1 MKKNIQQ
8 ILIIVAMHLLIV
20 PLFSLKFSFLS
31 LRYQNHFYFDGIL
44 IHTLLYM
51 CLVYTIMCFT
61 KKIKFSYIFVNFL
74 EWLFGTISLLKI
86 ATRGQE
92 FVPWDLSL
100 AGNVL
105 ELVNFAQITPELII
119 SLLLRTFFIITITF
133 IQIYLFDY
141 LCEIPKKVGK
151 YVILGISIVAFLF
164 FPLKYKFLR
173 MKYIVPER
181 KGFENYGTY
190 KGMNYYGA
198 FFNFILDIG
207 TASVEEN
214 EDYSQEKIANLNE
227 KYENYHIDGSEEYDN
242 VIVILMESFVDLE
255 KILQEEFEEDIIPN
269 YHKYT
274 QKYPNDKMKVDVIGG
289 GTANVE
295 YQVLTMNSLENYP
308 EGIFPYM
315 HYIKEEIEAFPNV
328 FKENGYS
335 TTAIHTYKEG
345 FYNRDNV
352 FELMGFD
359 KYISDDD
366 FENPDYYG
374 EYIDDLEI
382 YNKIIEIIE
391 NEDKSFIHAITMS
404 AHSPYDLYNSSG
416 DTLKGE
422 RYGEYAT
429 AINDYLYNLKRTD
442 EMLGKLI
449 EYTEK
454 TDEKTLL
461 IVYGDHFPLLTICLD
476 EIGLI
481 EKGET
486 CISVEKYPE
495 LYEAPYMVISNVAE
509 RKIKSRGNVRPNEL
523 GMYILDNVKFEKLP
537 WIYKVYHDY
546 FENNSEK
553 ENYEIIQY
561 DELHGEKYWRGM

>member
-8 ILIIVAMHLLIV
+8 ILIIFLMHILVV
-20 PLFSLKFSFLS
+20 PLFSIKFSFLS
-31 LRYQNHFYFDGIL
+31 LRYENVFYFDGIL

-51 CLVYTIMCFT
+51 CLVYTIMSFT
-61 KKIKFSYIFVNFL
+61 KKINFSYIFVNFF

-92 FVPWDLSL
+92 FVPWDLALTRNALDLIS
-100 AGNVL
+100 
-105 ELVNFAQITPELII
+105 FAQITPELII
-119 SLLLRTFFIITITF
+119 SLILRTFFIITITF
-133 IQIYLFDY
+133 IQIYLFN
-141 LCEIPKKVGK
+141 CFCKIPEKSGK
-151 YVILGISIVAFLF
+151 YLILGITAVSFIF
-164 FPLKYKFLR
+164 FPVKYKVLR

-198 FFNFILDIG
+198 FFNFILDLG
-207 TASVEEN
+207 TANVEKAE
-214 EDYSQEKIANLNE
+214 EYSREKILE
-227 KYENYHIDGSEEYDN
+227 IQKKHENYQINGTNEYDN
-242 VIVILMESFVDLE
+242 VVLILMESFVDLE
-255 KILQEEFEEDIIPN
+255 KILQEKFEKDIIPN
-269 YHKYT
+269 YHKYESRYT
-274 QKYPNDKMKVDVIGG
+274 NDKMKVDVIGG

-295 YQVLTMNSLENYP
+295 YQVLTMQGLENYP

-315 HYIKEEIEAFPNV
+315 HYINENIEALPQV
-328 FKENGYS
+328 FKDNGYC

-366 FENPDYYG
+366 FTNPDYYG

-382 YNKIIEIIE
+382 YNKIVETLE
-391 NEDKSFIHAITMS
+391 KEDKSFIHAITMS
-404 AHSPYDLYNSSG
+404 AHSPYNLYFSSG

-429 AINDYLYNLKRTD
+429 AINNYLYSLKRTD

-449 EYTEK
+449 EYIEK

-476 EIGLI
+476 DINLI

-495 LYEAPYMVISNVAE
+495 LYEAPYMVVSNVE
-509 RKIKSRGNVRPNEL
+509 SEIESHGDIKPNEM
-523 GMYILDNVKFEKLP
+523 GMYILDNVKIEKLP
-537 WIYKVYHDY
+537 WIYKVYHNY
-546 FENNSEK
+546 FKNQKEK
-553 ENYEIIQY
+553 EYYDIIQY
-561 DELHGEKYWRGM
+561 DELHGEKYWKGM